1 MRAEMRV
8 DPDQTPHQAYAQA
21 LLYRIKV
28 LEDNLEDAARAI
40 EHRMLDCDRA
50 LLAREWRRV
59 LRKQDQVALAPVS
72 TPDS

>member
-8 DPDQTPHQAYAQA
+8 DPDQTPHQTYVQA

-28 LEDNLEDAARAI
+28 LEDCLGDAAKAI
-40 EHRMLDCDRA
+40 ERGPLPCDRW

-59 LRKQDQVALAPVS
+59 LSKTHPAPAS
-72 TPDS
+72 TPDP